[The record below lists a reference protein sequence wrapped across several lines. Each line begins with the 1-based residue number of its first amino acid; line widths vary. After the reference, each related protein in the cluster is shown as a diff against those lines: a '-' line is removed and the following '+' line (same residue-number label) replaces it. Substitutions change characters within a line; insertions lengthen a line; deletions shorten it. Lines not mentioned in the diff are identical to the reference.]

1 MRNVVM
7 TIVLAGM
14 AGAAQPALASTRCGI
29 RMSDMNLV
37 GNRILLET
45 GHLRHNSPVAHG
57 TGGILECDLPHRRWF
72 ASHRQL

>member
-37 GNRILLET
+37 VAQELF
-45 GHLRHNSPVAHG
+45 RHGSWRKGVVPLG
-57 TGGILECDLPHRRWF
+57 
-72 ASHRQL
+72 